1 MHCERVHVTVKVLVV
16 DDEPLARRKL
26 AALINDVAWAEQ
38 IGEAG
43 DGASAVEAVA
53 RLRPDIVFLDIQMPE
68 LTGIQVL
75 ERLRKIR
82 PTPAV
87 VFTTAHDEY
96 AVTAFELEAVDY
108 LLKPFGGR
116 RFLAALERARQ
127 AVETHGASAILDR
140 ARAALNTP
148 SAVAPLERIF
158 VRDGNAV
165 VPLTLAV
172 IERFEAQD
180 DYVLIHAQGRRY
192 LVALRVANLETRLP
206 NPPFLRVHR
215 SHIVN
220 LDHVERMVSLDDS
233 RLEVRMKGGAK
244 VPVSRIRS
252 QEIRRRAR

>member
-1 MHCERVHVTVKVLVV
+1 MVQVQIDTIENTA
-16 DDEPLARRKL
+16 DARGFGT
-26 AALINDVAWAEQ
+26 DAE
-38 IGEAG
+38 
-43 DGASAVEAVA
+43 
-53 RLRPDIVFLDIQMPE
+53 
-68 LTGIQVL
+68 
-75 ERLRKIR
+75 
-82 PTPAV
+82 
-87 VFTTAHDEY
+87 
-96 AVTAFELEAVDY
+96 
-108 LLKPFGGR
+108 GR
-116 RFLAALERARQ
+116 SF
-127 AVETHGASAILDR
+127 
-140 ARAALNTP
+140 
-148 SAVAPLERIF
+148 
-158 VRDGNAV
+158 RDGNAV